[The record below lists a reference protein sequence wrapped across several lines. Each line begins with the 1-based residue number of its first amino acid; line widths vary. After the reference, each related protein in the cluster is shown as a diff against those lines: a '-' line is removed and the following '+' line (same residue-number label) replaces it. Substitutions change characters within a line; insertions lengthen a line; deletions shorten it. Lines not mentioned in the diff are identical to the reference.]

1 VLTFYYIDNIDLI
14 FNFNRMMIS
23 FLKNIQFHVRN
34 S

>member
-1 VLTFYYIDNIDLI
+1 
-14 FNFNRMMIS
+14 MMIS